1 MTHQTRQTSISSL
14 AAIILAGGQ
23 SRRMGQDKA
32 LLQVDG
38 QPLLA
43 RTCQIAAEICNPV
56 SVVTPWVDRYRPV
69 LPKTIHLIQEPY
81 PDDSRSAGPLMGF
94 LRGLT
99 LQSSPWVL
107 LLACDLPA
115 LPSAPLRS
123 WAETLKTLPDATL
136 AYVPRSPQGWEPL
149 CGFYR
154 TQSMQPLKTFADQ
167 GGRSFQRWLDTI
179 PAQAITTDGDT
190 ALFNCNTPKDWQLFK
205 DSIQQNRHPLK

>member
-1 MTHQTRQTSISSL
+1 MIAPICPTSIPPL
-14 AAIILAGGQ
+14 AAIVLAGGQ

-38 QPLLA
+38 QSLLA
-43 RTCQIAAEICNPV
+43 QTCQVAAEVCDTV

-69 LPKTIHLIQEPY
+69 LPEPIHLVQEPF
-81 PDDSRSAGPLMGF
+81 PDGGRSAGPLMGF
-94 LRGLT
+94 LRGLA
-99 LQSSPWVL
+99 LLSSPWVL

-115 LPSAPLRS
+115 LPSATLRS
-123 WAETLKTLPDATL
+123 WAEDLTTLPDETL

-154 TQSMQPLKTFADQ
+154 AQCLQPLRAFADK

-179 PAQAITTDGDT
+179 PVQVITTDGDT
-190 ALFNCNTPKDWQLFK
+190 ALFNCNTPEDWQLFK
-205 DSIQQNRHPLK
+205 NSIQQNRHPLE